1 MTSNANPGVAEGG
14 TQEAG
19 RTGRIRTPQRAQT
32 RVLVLPETLSVQ
44 RLSELTDQNPIDVIK
59 QLMRNGIMAS
69 MNQIIDYQMA
79 TLVTTAFSIHTTM
92 AEPEPAV
99 AVAHVETGAT
109 TAEPVDEADLTPRQP
124 VVTILGHVDH
134 GKTALL
140 DTIRRTQV
148 AEREVGGITQ
158 HIGAYQAEFNDQ
170 RITFL
175 DTPGHAAFTAIRAR
189 GAQVTDI
196 AVLVVAADDGIM
208 PQTVEALNH
217 AKAAN
222 IPIIVAI
229 NKMDLPGADPERV
242 KRQLSEQ
249 DLLVE
254 DWGGD
259 IISSE
264 VSAKTGDGIDD
275 LMENIL
281 LVAELAELK
290 ANPSKIASGTIIEA
304 RLDRKRGPTATLL
317 VADGTLK
324 VGDYVSAGGA
334 WGRVRALTDE
344 RGQSIKEAFP
354 GTPAELLGF
363 NSTPEAGDLLAVAP
377 NERTARSKAEERQ
390 KSATSRPGQS
400 RALTLEEVVHQNA
413 GNTKELNLV
422 LKADVKGSVEAVRGA
437 LETLA
442 DGDIKVRVLHSGSGA
457 ITESDIML
465 ASASEAIVIGFTI
478 GAETSADRLAD
489 RLGVE
494 IRHYNIIYQLIDDI
508 ELALHGMLEP
518 VFTDVVVGKAEVR
531 QVFSSRRGVQIAGCR
546 VTDGHIN
553 RGSDVRVTRDGNIIH
568 ESAITSL
575 RHFRDEVTEI
585 TAGMD
590 CGVVIQGF
598 NEYEEGDILE
608 VHRQERGRR

>member
-1 MTSNANPGVAEGG
+1 MTSNAKPGVAEGG
-14 TQEAG
+14 TQESGRAG
-19 RTGRIRTPQRAQT
+19 RARTPRRAQT
-32 RVLVLPETLSVQ
+32 RVLVLPETMSVQ
-44 RLSELTDQNPIDVIK
+44 RLSELTGQNPIDVIK

-69 MNQIIDYQMA
+69 MNQIIDFQMA
-79 TLVTTAFSIHTTM
+79 TLVTTTFGIHTTM

-99 AVAHVETGAT
+99 TAASAAAGAR
-109 TAEPVDEADLTPRQP
+109 TAEDEASLTPRQP

-148 AEREVGGITQ
+148 AEHEVGGITQ

-175 DTPGHAAFTAIRAR
+175 DTPGHAAFTTIRAR

-217 AKAAN
+217 AKAAK

-264 VSAKTGDGIDD
+264 VSAKTGDGIDA

-290 ANPSKIASGTIIEA
+290 ANPSKPASGTIIEA

-317 VADGTLK
+317 VSEGTLK
-324 VGDYVSAGGA
+324 VGDYVAAGA
-334 WGRVRALTDE
+334 TWGRVRALTDE
-344 RGQSIKEAFP
+344 RGQTIKEALP

-363 NSTPEAGDLLAVAP
+363 NSTPEAGDLLSAAP
-377 NERTARSKAEERQ
+377 NERTARFKAEERQ
-390 KSATSRPGQS
+390 KSATSQPGQS
-400 RALTLEEVVHQNA
+400 RALTLEEVVHQTA
-413 GNTKELNLV
+413 GNVKELNLV

-437 LETLA
+437 LGVLA

-465 ASASEAIVIGFTI
+465 ASASSAIVIGFTI
-478 GAETSADRLAD
+478 GAETSAERLAL

-518 VFTDVVVGKAEVR
+518 VYTDVVFGTAEIR
-531 QVFSSRRGVQIAGCR
+531 EVFSSRRGVQIAGCR
-546 VTDGHIN
+546 VTEGHIN
-553 RGSDVRVTRDGNIIH
+553 RGSDVRVSRNGKIIH
-568 ESAITSL
+568 EATITTL

-598 NEYEEGDILE
+598 NDYEVGDIME
-608 VHRQERGRR
+608 AHRQERGRR